1 MMRAA
6 ETLGNMEKE
15 SNERLTETRLL
26 FLHITQLERKGNNYS
41 ATHTDVKTCLPSG
54 FWESASLGMV
64 YRS

>member
-1 MMRAA
+1 MMCAA
-6 ETLGNMEKE
+6 GTLGNMEKE

-26 FLHITQLERKGNNYS
+26 FLLIAQLERKGNSYS
-41 ATHTDVKTCLPSG
+41 ATHSDVKTCLPSG